1 GARADLVNASASASA
16 DGQSLPFQGVRPTS
30 APTGAAVRPTIFVL
44 GAGLVLT
51 AATALALRWVP
62 ALVDAA
68 QPSAAAPLQ
77 PLEPEERLVLV
88 SSQPSGAGVFVD
100 GAKVGATPFEL
111 KLRRVDGSARG
122 GEQEPEERAGVNTAP
137 PAMELAPGTAPATG
151 FSFRQ
156 ENAPSVRAR
165 RETTADKVRLRAA
178 RREPAEP
185 QDLAPQRSVELREQ
199 ALRASER
206 NALPREQERPQPDPR
221 EPPLEVASQTPQREQ
236 APRAPER
243 NASSD
248 LAAQARPQAPRAP
261 ERNASSDLADTAQP
275 LPEPPL
281 RYATPDLK
289 EEAQPRQQALPEP
302 PPRHATLDLA
312 DERAP
317 GSGNFYGP

>member
-111 KLRRVDGSARG
+111 KLRRDVEISVLREGYRRKLVRVAYEARTPVFVKLQPVDGSARG
-122 GEQEPEERAGVNTAP
+122 GEQEPE
-137 PAMELAPGTAPATG
+137 
-151 FSFRQ
+151 
-156 ENAPSVRAR
+156 
-165 RETTADKVRLRAA
+165 
-178 RREPAEP
+178 
-185 QDLAPQRSVELREQ
+185 
-199 ALRASER
+199 
-206 NALPREQERPQPDPR
+206 
-221 EPPLEVASQTPQREQ
+221 
-236 APRAPER
+236 
-243 NASSD
+243 
-248 LAAQARPQAPRAP
+248 
-261 ERNASSDLADTAQP
+261 
-275 LPEPPL
+275 
-281 RYATPDLK
+281 
-289 EEAQPRQQALPEP
+289 
-302 PPRHATLDLA
+302 
-312 DERAP
+312 
-317 GSGNFYGP
+317 